1 MLPLIFLHT
10 QSSLPTV
17 IIRATVILCHILQ
30 SVYWSIKALHFL
42 QLLGIKKM
50 FWCISGSQ
58 NVYEN
63 EAEISRETRRG
74 YQEEMMGKKMEERR
88 KISLDSESQEH
99 YV

>member
-1 MLPLIFLHT
+1 
-10 QSSLPTV
+10 
-17 IIRATVILCHILQ
+17 
-30 SVYWSIKALHFL
+30 
-42 QLLGIKKM
+42 M